1 MIKLIWWYLYLRQP
15 PFLNDPTSSPDNV
28 SLINSESVLTPP
40 SSSTP
45 TTSNPFYGKFHEA
58 MLQLIEKKRNKT
70 DLGLRTLS
78 EASNTDTGR
87 RVSLTSV
94 SSTEG
99 IPKTEMSDSVD
110 STIHDPSSTIPY
122 STLAYENEH
131 RKRNR
136 FIDDATLTPDD
147 LYKRKKLR
155 QRNKVAATKCRIK
168 RKARHQLLILV
179 RYQKTCYC

>member
-1 MIKLIWWYLYLRQP
+1 
-15 PFLNDPTSSPDNV
+15 
-28 SLINSESVLTPP
+28 
-40 SSSTP
+40 
-45 TTSNPFYGKFHEA
+45 

-70 DLGLRTLS
+70 NLGLRTLS

-122 STLAYENEH
+122 STLAYENEY

-179 RYQKTCYC
+179 RYQKKMPSLINRFLVFELSNYILRQFNIVKNVFIYDFYFRNIMSLLYRIKLSKQT